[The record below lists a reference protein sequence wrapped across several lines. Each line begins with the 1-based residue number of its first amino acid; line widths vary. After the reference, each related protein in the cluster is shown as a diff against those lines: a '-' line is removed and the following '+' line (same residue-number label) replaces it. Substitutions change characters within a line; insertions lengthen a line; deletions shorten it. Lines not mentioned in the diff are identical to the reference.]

1 MQKFPKC
8 DGFIHW
14 DPQAEEQWGL
24 GVIEVMICEKCTYRS
39 NKYKLFMEIED
50 GKPGRKAACM
60 NRSLQVGLTQTP
72 IGPTSLRRLLMSVH
86 VPPPSRSA
94 MQESANQ
101 VCDDIEAAN
110 VLDMHGRREQLK
122 KVNRLRGDAE
132 NVIDI
137 ECDGVYNNKLS
148 SGVGRTPFQPGLQC
162 NYVVVENVT
171 NKREIIAMENV
182 NKLCSKHGMHT
193 ASDHPC
199 DIKSGECSSTDTM
212 ETSIGN
218 EKEWA
223 ARCLTDLH
231 SSGLEVHHITTDADT
246 KAFKAAQELY
256 EKGVTATKPEHQLD
270 SRHLCDNHR
279 KYIKSNTEFLTLMP
293 GKTKA
298 EREIN
303 LGTFAL
309 DLSKRCQSECEQLNI
324 KTKQCDGVS
333 TFTQRDL
340 SLLTE
345 YITMCYYGDHSL
357 CELHSLVCKGTE
369 TENWKVESVNR
380 TLRRSLTTNVTYP
393 RNFAGRSHSAVHSR
407 NYGPGESLTRLMET
421 EGCSVLKGSRVAS
434 SLKKEQ
440 QCYDKGKLYSK
451 STVRKVKRLKTRTKL
466 YDLHRKHRYEVHY
479 RKSQLLQ

>member
-1 MQKFPKC
+1 
-8 DGFIHW
+8 
-14 DPQAEEQWGL
+14 
-24 GVIEVMICEKCTYRS
+24 
-39 NKYKLFMEIED
+39 
-50 GKPGRKAACM
+50 
-60 NRSLQVGLTQTP
+60 
-72 IGPTSLRRLLMSVH
+72 
-86 VPPPSRSA
+86 
-94 MQESANQ
+94 
-101 VCDDIEAAN
+101 
-110 VLDMHGRREQLK
+110 
-122 KVNRLRGDAE
+122 
-132 NVIDI
+132 
-137 ECDGVYNNKLS
+137 
-148 SGVGRTPFQPGLQC
+148 
-162 NYVVVENVT
+162 
-171 NKREIIAMENV
+171 MENV

-193 ASDHPC
+193 ASDPPC

-298 EREIN
+298 EREIH

-333 TFTQRDL
+333 TLTQRDL

-345 YITMCYYGDHSL
+345 TIIMCYYGDHSL

-369 TENWKVESVNR
+369 TENWVRKSPFLPSDFKIEACTKNYNLLEKCLAYRLSLPRFEKTKLNSNSQKVESVNR
-380 TLRRSLTTNVTYP
+380 TLRCSLPTNVTYP

-421 EGCSVLKGSRVAS
+421 EGCSVPKGSRVAS

-466 YDLHRKHRYEVHY
+466 YDLHRKHRDEVHY